1 MNHCLTLS
9 FAASLLAAS
18 GACHKT
24 LSARVVQPNPLCQPL
39 ETLRQS
45 ETADIVTGDHELRAP
60 EVGSA
65 SAGSLLGSRPI
76 QLHNKAAFKV
86 VSRDRLRFRLQ
97 VEHKWRE
104 WADIGGWRAYL
115 IDDRGRRYEPEHA
128 ETGSNQHVVSM
139 WDYETRSVVRDRY
152 GDVARVNDDGHENRK
167 PLGSVSYF
175 RGNSSLAFY
184 ARDLFTAELE
194 SLTLVLERPGMS
206 LRWTWRFTES
216 AHEASAVA
224 GAPAGCPSRVAGN
237 QY

>member
-1 MNHCLTLS
+1 MNYCCTMLL
-9 FAASLLAAS
+9 AASLLAAN
-18 GACHKT
+18 GGCHKT

-60 EVGSA
+60 EVGEA
-65 SAGSLLGSRPI
+65 RTGSLMGSQAIR
-76 QLHNKAAFKV
+76 LHNKAAFKV

-104 WADIGGWRAYL
+104 WADISGWRAYL

-128 ETGSNQHVVSM
+128 ETGRNEHVVSM
-139 WDYETRSVVRDRY
+139 WDYETRSAVRDRY
-152 GDVARVNDDGHENRK
+152 GDITHVNQDGHKDRK
-167 PLGSVSYF
+167 ALGSVSYF

-184 ARDLFTAELE
+184 ARDLFTSELE

-216 AHEASAVA
+216 AHGNGALAS
-224 GAPAGCPSRVAGN
+224 GCDPGRQIARVPE
-237 QY
+237 